1 MNEQHDPY
9 VALRIPLFRNFLIT
23 SGLVGMGTAAQG
35 LAIGWEVYDRTEQ
48 ALSLGW
54 VGLVQAI
61 PMLLFTLPAG
71 YLADVFDRRK
81 LMMWSLLGATISSL
95 ALGIA
100 SYYSAPVEW
109 LYFLLFIDATFLRF
123 GWPARS
129 AIMPLLVPN
138 DLFENAVKW
147 RTSLMQVTGIGGP
160 VIGGVLIAINIQA
173 AYFLSALSSATFI
186 LFLAGMRLPPAPR
199 IQRGNMIGQVV
210 EGLRFVWNRQILL
223 GAISLDLFAVLLGG
237 AVYLLPI
244 FARDIIDAS
253 AVGLEPE
260 ELLGWLRAAPA
271 VGALMMAISMAYLPP
286 IQHAGRILFWSVA
299 GFGVATIV
307 FGFSTSFWLS
317 MAALTLTGAL
327 DNISMVIRQVI
338 TQMSTPNEMR
348 GRVSAVSSIFVGSSN
363 ELGGFESGLVAQLTT
378 PLISVVSG
386 GIGTLLVVGSWCGL
400 FPKLLSLGSLSSLT
414 AERMEEE
421 ANSAALR
428 SKSN

>member
-1 MNEQHDPY
+1 LNEQHDPY
-9 VALRIPLFRNFLIT
+9 GALRIPLFRNFLIA

-95 ALGIA
+95 ALGVA

-109 LYFLLFIDATFLRF
+109 LYFLLFIDATFLRI

-138 DLFENAVKW
+138 ESFENAVKW

-160 VIGGVLIAINIQA
+160 VIGGFLIAINIQA
-173 AYFLSALSSATFI
+173 AYFLSALSSAAFI

-199 IQRGNMIGQVV
+199 SQRGDMIGQVV
-210 EGLRFVWNRQILL
+210 EGLRFVWRRQILL

-244 FARDIIDAS
+244 FARDIIDAG

-271 VGALMMAISMAYLPP
+271 AGALVMAISMAYLPP
-286 IQHAGRILFWSVA
+286 IQRAGRVLFWSVA

-317 MAALTLTGAL
+317 MAALALTGAL

-400 FPKLLSLGSLSSLT
+400 FPKLLALGPLSSLT

-421 ANSAALR
+421 ATSGQSA
-428 SKSN
+428 KP